1 MVAAMT
7 PQKTVMIIEDE
18 PAIRGLLSMTLE
30 CENYHVETAG
40 DGREALDKVERVQ
53 PDAIL
58 LDLVLPNMDGWAFV
72 NALSE
77 RSETEGI
84 PIIAVS
90 ASQRYLNVGERGVHA
105 FLSKPFDVDTLLVVL
120 EGVLQ

>member
-7 PQKTVMIIEDE
+7 PQKIVMVVEDE

-30 CENYHVETAG
+30 CENYHVETVG
-40 DGREALDKVERVQ
+40 DGREALDKVEQVQ

-58 LDLVLPNMDGWAFV
+58 LDLMLPTMDGWALID
-72 NALSE
+72 ALSE
-77 RSETEGI
+77 RSETDGI

-90 ASQRYLNVGERGVHA
+90 ATQRYLNVGERGVHA
-105 FLSKPFDVDTLLVVL
+105 FLSKPFDVDTLLIVL
-120 EGVLQ
+120 EEMLH

>member
-7 PQKTVMIIEDE
+7 PQKTVMVVEDE

-40 DGREALDKVERVQ
+40 DGQEALDMVERVH

-58 LDLVLPNMDGWAFV
+58 LDLMLPTMDGWELI
-72 NALSE
+72 NALSA
-77 RSETEGI
+77 RSATDGI

-90 ASQRYLNVGERGVHA
+90 ASQRHLNVGEQGVQA

-120 EGVLQ
+120 EEVLQ

>member
-7 PQKTVMIIEDE
+7 PQKTVMVVEDE

-30 CENYHVETAG
+30 SENYHVETAG
-40 DGREALDKVERVQ
+40 DGQEALDKVEQVQ

-58 LDLVLPNMDGWAFV
+58 LDLMLPTMDGWAV
-72 NALSE
+72 IDALSE
-77 RSETEGI
+77 KRETDGI

-90 ASQRYLNVGERGVHA
+90 ATQRYLNVGERGVQA

-120 EGVLQ
+120 EDVLQ